1 MGWAESALV
10 RLLVAL
16 AVGLLIGLD
25 RERAEARKARRLF
38 AGIRTFPLI
47 ALAGA
52 VPTLLLPETGV
63 VFLVVSFM
71 AVAGVAL
78 VAYIRGSAGGH
89 LGATTEMAALTTFL
103 LGCLAGAGHLVV
115 AAATA
120 VAVAVLLVAKPRLE
134 RFSRRLSHEELS
146 AALELAVVSVIVL
159 PVVPNHGYGPW
170 GVLNPFDIWL
180 VVVLVSGLSF
190 AGFIAVRLFGEDRGM
205 LMAGAI
211 GALVSST
218 AVTVAMATNSRHAP
232 QSGATAAAAAVLAS
246 SVMCLRVAVFAG
258 LVNAAVLPRLLPVV
272 AIMALEGVACAVFL
286 QRGAS
291 RSVTGRRESAVANP
305 SSLTAAVVFAL
316 IYACILLMVRA
327 AHEQLGPGGIY
338 LASALSSLADVD
350 AVAIALTNLGGS
362 TGNWQA
368 AALAVSIAMVSN
380 TLVKL
385 GISVALGRGSFRS
398 SVAWSLAGMSLVGAV
413 GAMATA
419 YGF

>member
-25 RERAEARKARRLF
+25 RERAETRKARRLF

-52 VPTLLLPETGV
+52 VPMLLLPDTGV
-63 VFLVVSFM
+63 VFLVVSFL

-115 AAATA
+115 AAATG

-134 RFSRRLSHEELS
+134 RFSRRLSNEELS

-190 AGFIAVRLFGEDRGM
+190 AGFVAVRFFGEGRGT

-218 AVTVAMATNSRHAP
+218 AVTVAMANSSRLAP
-232 QSGATAAAAAVLAS
+232 RSSATAAAAAVLAS
-246 SVMCLRVAVFAG
+246 AIMCLRVAVFAG
-258 LVNAAVLPRLLPVV
+258 LVNGAILPRLLPVV
-272 AIMALEGVACAVFL
+272 AIMTLEGVACAAFL
-286 QRGAS
+286 QRGGARSATRS
-291 RSVTGRRESAVANP
+291 REAAVANP
-305 SSLTAAVVFAL
+305 SSLMAAVVFAL
-316 IYACILLMVRA
+316 IYAGILLLVRA
-327 AHEQLGPGGIY
+327 AQEYLGTSGIY
-338 LASALSSLADVD
+338 LAAALSSLADVD
-350 AVAIALTNLGGS
+350 AVAIAVTNLGGS
-362 TGNWQA
+362 TGNWNA

-385 GISVALGRGSFRS
+385 GISVALGRSSFRS
-398 SVAWSLAGMSLVGAV
+398 SVAWSLAGMSLVGALS
-413 GAMATA
+413 AAATA
-419 YGF
+419 FVP